1 MTHNTT
7 TQFTQEELLRF
18 KAYLSSLENANSEN
32 NEDKEEEFDTTSP
45 IGKVKEILLDI
56 EGDKGTAFTSATVA
70 QKMSE
75 GFEFLRITEEDSF
88 YTYATT
94 RGVWEEIDSRVFVDA
109 YILSPLRELIEIE
122 QVDKAKAEK
131 LFTKRSIEEVIFLLK
146 SKSAIRIKKEKFDS
160 VATSIVAKNG
170 VIDLKNGAL
179 TSFDH
184 KLLATKRSTVTYE
197 GVTKTPTGALQQAL
211 SIVGNEEQ
219 RFLQRFMGAGLIG
232 RQVSQKMT
240 VLYGTGANGKST
252 LAHAIARVMPSASNI
267 SSSFFEEIS
276 TKRHRDFTPLTSAF
290 AVCEELP
297 KEKLSSSTIKASV
310 GSGVA
315 ISEKKFKDEVAL
327 TLKADILVCSNV
339 LPSIEEMT
347 AGVERRIAI
356 VPCEKTFYAR
366 AKSAS
371 TPDDSLPSRLASE
384 EVQRD
389 ILGWLVY
396 GAMQT
401 LAEGLPQETQKMED
415 AHAAWV
421 QERVAIQSPI
431 EGFFAET
438 MQEDYRDNVFVFMGE
453 LVKKAKEFATS
464 QGLKPQKAKDIEAFF
479 KEKGFEVTTRHPRQ
493 GDEVSGAGTYSKGAK
508 KVYGVAF
515 AERFALTEEE
525 KRANLARSRNEEM
538 ARRREV
544 EGARALRE
552 DYWMALG

>member
-1 MTHNTT
+1 MTHTT
-7 TQFTQEELLRF
+7 TQFTQEEILRF
-18 KAYLSSLENANSEN
+18 KAYLSSLENANNEN
-32 NEDKEEEFDTTSP
+32 IADKEEEVDPTSP
-45 IGKVKEILLDI
+45 RGQVKNVLLDI
-56 EGDKGTAFTSATVA
+56 EGDKGAAFTSATVA
-70 QKMSE
+70 QKLCE
-75 GFEFLRITEEDSF
+75 GFDFLRITEEDTF
-88 YTYATT
+88 YVYATT
-94 RGVWEEIDSRVFVDA
+94 SGVWEEIDSRVFIDA
-109 YILSPLRELIEIE
+109 YVLSPLRELIESE

-146 SKSAIRIKKEKFDS
+146 SKSTLRIKKEKFDS
-160 VATSIVAKNG
+160 VATKIVVKNG
-170 VIDLKNGAL
+170 VVDLKNGKL
-179 TSFDH
+179 EPFGH
-184 KLLATKRSTVTYE
+184 ELLATKGSSATYE
-197 GVTKTPTGALQQAL
+197 GATKAPTGALQQAL
-211 SIVGNEEQ
+211 SIVGREEQ
-219 RFLQRFMGAGLIG
+219 AYLQRFMGAGLIG
-232 RQVSQKMT
+232 RQVAQKMI

-276 TKRHRDFTPLTSAF
+276 TKRHRNFTPLTSAF

-315 ISEKKFKDEVAL
+315 VSEQKFKDEVAL
-327 TLKADILVCSNV
+327 QLKADILVCSNV

-371 TPDDSLPSRLASE
+371 TPDDSLAARLASE
-384 EVQRD
+384 DVQSE

-401 LAEGLPQETQKMED
+401 LEEGLPQETQKMED

-421 QERVAIQSPI
+421 QERVATQSPI
-431 EGFFAET
+431 EAFFVEN
-438 MQEDYRDNVFVFMGE
+438 MQEDYRDNTFVFMGE
-453 LVKKAKEFATS
+453 VVKKAKDFTTS

-479 KEKGFEVTTRHPRQ
+479 KEKGFEITTRHPKV

-508 KVYGVAF
+508 KVYGVSF
-515 AERFALTEEE
+515 AETFALTEEE
-525 KRANLARSRNEEM
+525 KRANLTRARDEEM
-538 ARRREV
+538 ERRREV